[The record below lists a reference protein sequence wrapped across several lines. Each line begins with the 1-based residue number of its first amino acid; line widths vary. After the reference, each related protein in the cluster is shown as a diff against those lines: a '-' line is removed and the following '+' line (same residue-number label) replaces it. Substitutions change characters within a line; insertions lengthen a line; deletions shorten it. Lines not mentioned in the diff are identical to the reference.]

1 MYQSV
6 ANKGFAIAQHNLA
19 ILYDNGRGV
28 SQNYE
33 EAVRLY
39 RLAAE
44 QGFAQSQRNLGAMYD
59 KGQGI
64 TADVIRAYMWSSI
77 SANAGNTDAATT
89 VGGSASKGKH
99 NKYVSIY
106 PWITRSLTTAKLCKS
121 RLAIYL
127 TPWLPAMLC

>member
-1 MYQSV
+1 MYQSA
-6 ANKGFAIAQHNLA
+6 ANKGFAIAQHKLA

-39 RLAAE
+39 RLTAE
-44 QGFAQSQRNLGAMYD
+44 QGFAQSQRNLGDMYD

-77 SANAGNTDAATT
+77 SANGGNTYAAQNRDNL
-89 VGGSASKGKH
+89 A
-99 NKYVSIY
+99 
-106 PWITRSLTTAKLCKS
+106 TRMTSEQLENAQKLVTECGE
-121 RLAIYL
+121 RGFRG
-127 TPWLPAMLC
+127 CV